1 MQASERM
8 PDALKYVL
16 YALIIPALGVVWVWV
31 LRPFLSSFVWHLMEQ
46 KPEKQVELFFKAI
59 EDEKQQPRLVRV
71 SQKIFGDRITHVD
84 SEIARAIGIGSD
96 ALALAQVNRDSME
109 FLKSSVLAQGTEL
122 QRIAETVGGISEL
135 STAVQRVKNS
145 IERLEGTA
153 NDNAVLLGR
162 IEERQ
167 DGVYRTLEVIQRSV
181 ERRDGTLR
189 DTGERRRDSDH

>member
-109 FLKSSVLAQGTEL
+109 FLKSSVLAQGAEL
-122 QRIAETVGGISEL
+122 QRIAETVGGIPEL

-189 DTGERRRDSDH
+189 DTGDRRRDSDN